1 MNTIVQFPAV
11 INFTMPTHGETCDAS
26 VAMRSERL
34 LGGRCTSEVAGS
46 ASKAVA

>member
-1 MNTIVQFPAV
+1 MNTFVQFPAV
-11 INFTMPTHGETCDAS
+11 VNFTIPTHGETCDAS
-26 VAMRSERL
+26 VALRSKRL